1 MSGIVFMG
9 TPLFAL
15 PSFEKL
21 ASSYRIT
28 AAVTQPDRARDR
40 KGNYIYSPVKQ
51 AALKKNIPVYQFE
64 KIRAEGVE
72 TLRSLCPDLIVTCA
86 YGQILSQEILDIP
99 RLGVLNVHA
108 SLLPR
113 YRGSSPLQW
122 ALINGETSTGVTIM
136 KTDIGMDTGAVLS
149 SVRFDIPDDMYIDG
163 LFEKASVIGAEL
175 LANTLPGY
183 LSGDIKPVPQND
195 AEATKCA
202 MLKKEDALI
211 DWNDSARN
219 VRNKIRGL
227 GYGYTFYNKAAI
239 KIFRLDIEDEN
250 GAPGQIRTDG
260 KKLVVYCGSGAVSI
274 AQLQMQNKNKLDAAQ
289 FLNGTKIKSGERFSR
304 E

>member
-1 MSGIVFMG
+1 
-9 TPLFAL
+9 
-15 PSFEKL
+15 
-21 ASSYRIT
+21 
-28 AAVTQPDRARDR
+28 
-40 KGNYIYSPVKQ
+40 
-51 AALKKNIPVYQFE
+51 
-64 KIRAEGVE
+64 
-72 TLRSLCPDLIVTCA
+72 
-86 YGQILSQEILDIP
+86 
-99 RLGVLNVHA
+99 
-108 SLLPR
+108 
-113 YRGSSPLQW
+113 
-122 ALINGETSTGVTIM
+122 
-136 KTDIGMDTGAVLS
+136 
-149 SVRFDIPDDMYIDG
+149 MYIDG

-175 LANTLPGY
+175 LVNTLPGY

-195 AEATKCA
+195 AEATKCV